1 MRPLPSVSPET
12 NTPAPPAAP
21 VVVVDGVSKRFELKA
36 GRRSTELRE
45 RFGNL
50 LRRDNSKRL
59 VQEAK
64 PDDIFWALRDVSFE
78 VKPGQPVGIVG
89 HNGSG
94 KSTMLKLLTGIMKPT
109 QGSVKVKGRIGALIE
124 VGAGFHPDLTGRE
137 NVYLSGSILGL
148 SRRDIDQRF
157 DRIVQFANL
166 EQFID
171 TPVKR
176 YSSGMYMRLGF
187 AVAAHTDPDVLLIDE
202 VLAVGDTLFQ
212 RKCLAH
218 LKEFVKQGGAVVF
231 VSHAMGQVAE
241 LCSTCVWLD
250 HGQVRYVGETAEAI
264 DQYMAVVTERE
275 EAEWQ
280 RMHPEEWELLQA
292 ERKQEAEDAA
302 RLEEEAR
309 AQARLDAER
318 AALEAE
324 RAAQEAQAKQLEEA
338 ESAKLREAA
347 RKAAHL
353 ANYDR
358 PRLLGLHLTDKNNAP
373 CTAFK
378 VGEAVNVHIKY
389 QFTNPPVNP
398 VFGVEFFRAD
408 GLAMFGTSNYDHQIW
423 YKNLPMVGQ
432 IVLHIPAL
440 GINEGEYRVRYRQ
453 FSDCT
458 IPDWPHYADDTVE
471 DAARFT
477 VDGGAFAHGC
487 AFMPA
492 EWETVAKTAA
502 RTQENARAA
511 RARG

>member
-1 MRPLPSVSPET
+1 MRPLPSVLPE
-12 NTPAPPAAP
+12 PDKQAKIDSP
-21 VVVVDGVSKRFELKA
+21 VVVVDGVSKRFNLRN

-50 LRRDNSKRL
+50 LSRNNSKRL
-59 VQEAK
+59 VQAAK
-64 PDDIFWALRDVSFE
+64 PDDVFWALRDVSFE

-94 KSTMLKLLTGIMKPT
+94 KSTMLKLLTGIMNPT
-109 QGSVKVKGRIGALIE
+109 QGSIKVKGRIGALIE

-148 SRRDIDQRF
+148 SRRDIDLRF

-187 AVAAHTDPDVLLIDE
+187 SVAAHTDPDVLLIDE

-250 HGQVRYVGETAEAI
+250 HGQVRYVGRTEEAI
-264 DQYMAVVTERE
+264 DQYMAVVSERE

-292 ERKQEAEDAA
+292 ERKIEAEQAA
-302 RLEEEAR
+302 RREEEAR
-309 AQARLDAER
+309 LEAQAAAER
-318 AALEAE
+318 A
-324 RAAQEAQAKQLEEA
+324 LEEA
-338 ESAKLREAA
+338 RLLALAETEDEKLKNAEETA
-347 RKAAHL
+347 RKATLL
-353 ANYDR
+353 ADYNR
-358 PRLLGLHLTDKNNAP
+358 PRLLSLHLTDKNNVP
-373 CTAFK
+373 CAEFK
-378 VGEAVNVHIKY
+378 VGASVNIHIKY
-389 QFTNPPVNP
+389 QFTQPPVNP

-423 YKNLPMVGQ
+423 YENLPMIGQ
-432 IVLHIPAL
+432 VVLHVPAL
-440 GINEGEYRVRYRQ
+440 GLNEGEYHVRYRQ
-453 FSDCT
+453 FSDCSL
-458 IPDWPHYADDTVE
+458 PDWPLHADDTVE

-487 AFMPA
+487 AFMPVQ
-492 EWETVAKTAA
+492 WETVAKTAA
-502 RTQENARAA
+502 RTQDAA
-511 RARG
+511 RIRRQ